1 MLFSIFHA
9 IKSAIFSTWGDFLD
23 HAVRLAIDNAME
35 DDVEFRRGLPVNY
48 LQYLGTQK
56 NISSYVEEEEKET
69 KKETISNKDDDRV
82 KKFKEQIKSHLSKL
96 VDHIDVNKAADSMS
110 SDFIASR
117 LPPFGHAPPEGK

>member
-1 MLFSIFHA
+1 M
-9 IKSAIFSTWGDFLD
+9 
-23 HAVRLAIDNAME
+23 RLAIDNAME

-110 SDFIASR
+110 SDFMASR
-117 LPPFGHAPPEGK
+117 LPPFGHAPPEGQWLEFEFCFYF